1 MTPPVECLYSQ
12 IYSPHIIY
20 MVLITMKKNIDII
33 LLPLNFCEISPKY
46 ELVSLGNYF
55 SPIENIMGMHL
66 QIREAK
72 NEL

>member
-1 MTPPVECLYSQ
+1 MTPPVECFYSQ
-12 IYSPHIIY
+12 IYSPHIVY
-20 MVLITMKKNIDII
+20 MVLAMKKNIDII
-33 LLPLNFCEISPKY
+33 LLPLNSCEISPKY

-55 SPIENIMGMHL
+55 SPIENMMGMLL

>member
-1 MTPPVECLYSQ
+1 
-12 IYSPHIIY
+12 